1 MTDHVLSSDFTA
13 VDLRKAA
20 ALLSALC
27 IAAVAVIALWRR
39 PRVGHCARCG
49 HDLRGIAGDRCPE
62 CGHAVSVGRAALP
75 PHALVAR
82 ESRVSRLGRFCEPAA
97 VTGLVL
103 GLCLAAL
110 AWFAQPVT
118 AWVKTRA
125 AESLS
130 DRDLAARA
138 MKPDGG
144 DAGTALRVRAR
155 AIATGTRASDGS
167 LADAAALRSVLDG
180 PMVHPFPIT
189 DPLTAFSP
197 ELENEMSRRFTTTD
211 DLAAF
216 LADRPQD
223 MLKVA
228 RALTLDRGGTGR
240 NPLGIVAEEHFLSTL
255 LLDHATLSALAHE
268 DFAQSVFRFAPRA
281 MVLREG
287 TIVRWLLGPADTVR
301 IHGLSVFSGVFARS
315 ARMRCDSGE
324 GRIIEIELVVSEQPV
339 PGGTIPFIEL
349 MVPEGVCDE
358 GEFILELELTPASV
372 HGAADGSSSVVIETR
387 VPFGYDSPRIPAS
400 R

>member
-1 MTDHVLSSDFTA
+1 MADFVLGSDF
-13 VDLRKAA
+13 VPGDLRRVA

-27 IAAVAVIALWRR
+27 LAAAAVIALWRR
-39 PRVGHCARCG
+39 RRAGHCARCG

-62 CGHAVSVGRAALP
+62 CGHAVSVGRVALAPRAAG
-75 PHALVAR
+75 AR
-82 ESRVSRLGRFCEPAA
+82 DERASRRVRSRGPAA
-97 VTGLVL
+97 VTILML
-103 GLCLAAL
+103 GLCLAAV

-118 AWVKTRA
+118 AWLKTRA

-155 AIATGTRASDGS
+155 AIATGSRASDGS

-180 PMVHPFPIT
+180 PMVHPLAITGPFTPI
-189 DPLTAFSP
+189 SP
-197 ELENEMSRRFTTTD
+197 ESENEMSRRFTTTA
-211 DLAAF
+211 DLPAF

-223 MLKVA
+223 MLEVA
-228 RALTLDRGGTGR
+228 RALSLDRGGAGR

-268 DFAQSVFRFAPRA
+268 DFARSVLRFAPRA

-287 TIVRWLLGPADTVR
+287 TIVRWQLGPADTGR
-301 IHGLSVFSGVFARS
+301 IHGLSVFSGVFVRS
-315 ARMRCDSGE
+315 ARMRCDGGE
-324 GRIIEIELVVSEQPV
+324 GRTIEIELVVSEQPV
-339 PGGTIPFIEL
+339 PGGMIPFIEL
-349 MVPEGVCDE
+349 MAPEGVCDE

-372 HGAADGSSSVVIETR
+372 HGAADGSSSLVIETR
-387 VPFGYDSPRIPAS
+387 VPFGYDSPRIPAK
-400 R
+400 

>member
-27 IAAVAVIALWRR
+27 LAAVAVIALWRR

-82 ESRVSRLGRFCEPAA
+82 DSRVSRLGRFCGPAA

-155 AIATGTRASDGS
+155 AIATGSRASDGS

-180 PMVHPFPIT
+180 LMVHPFPT
-189 DPLTAFSP
+189 DPLAAFSP
-197 ELENEMSRRFTTTD
+197 ELENEMSRRFTTID

-228 RALTLDRGGTGR
+228 RALSLDRGGTGR
-240 NPLGIVAEEHFLSTL
+240 NPLGIVAEEYFLSTL

-268 DFAQSVFRFAPRA
+268 DFARSVFRFAPRA

-287 TIVRWLLGPADTVR
+287 TIVRWLLGPEDPLWLR
-301 IHGLSVFSGVFARS
+301 GFLVFSDVFVRS
-315 ARMRCDSGE
+315 ARMRCAGGE
-324 GRIIEIELVVSEQPV
+324 GRVIELELVVAKQPI
-339 PGGTIPFIEL
+339 PGGIVPFVEL
-349 MVPEGVCDE
+349 MVPDGVCDE

-372 HGAADGSSSVVIETR
+372 HGAADGSSSLVIETR
-387 VPFGYDSPRIPAS
+387 VPFGYDSPRIPAK
-400 R
+400 

>member
-1 MTDHVLSSDFTA
+1 
-13 VDLRKAA
+13 
-20 ALLSALC
+20 
-27 IAAVAVIALWRR
+27 
-39 PRVGHCARCG
+39 
-49 HDLRGIAGDRCPE
+49 
-62 CGHAVSVGRAALP
+62 
-75 PHALVAR
+75 
-82 ESRVSRLGRFCEPAA
+82 
-97 VTGLVL
+97 VL

-110 AWFAQPVT
+110 AWLAQPVT

-155 AIATGTRASDGS
+155 AIATGSRASDGS

-180 PMVHPFPIT
+180 LMVHPFPT
-189 DPLTAFSP
+189 DPLAAFSP
-197 ELENEMSRRFTTTD
+197 ELENEMSRRFTTID

-228 RALTLDRGGTGR
+228 RALSLDRGGTGR
-240 NPLGIVAEEHFLSTL
+240 NPLGIVAEEYFLSTL

-268 DFAQSVFRFAPRA
+268 DFARSVFRFAPRA

-287 TIVRWLLGPADTVR
+287 TIVRWLLGPEDPLWLR
-301 IHGLSVFSGVFARS
+301 GFLVFSDVFVRS
-315 ARMRCDSGE
+315 ARMRCAGGE
-324 GRIIEIELVVSEQPV
+324 GRVIELELVVAKQPI
-339 PGGTIPFIEL
+339 PGGIVPFVEL
-349 MVPEGVCDE
+349 MVPDGVCDE

-372 HGAADGSSSVVIETR
+372 HGAADGSSSLVIETR
-387 VPFGYDSPRIPAS
+387 VPFGYDSPRIPAK
-400 R
+400 

>member
-1 MTDHVLSSDFTA
+1 MADFVLSSDFA
-13 VDLRKAA
+13 PGDLRRVA

-27 IAAVAVIALWRR
+27 LAAAAVIALWRR
-39 PRVGHCARCG
+39 RRAGHCARCG

-75 PHALVAR
+75 PHAFVAR
-82 ESRVSRLGRFCEPAA
+82 DSRVSRLMRLRGPAA

-110 AWFAQPVT
+110 AWLAQPVT
-118 AWVKTRA
+118 AWLKTRA

-144 DAGTALRVRAR
+144 DAGTALRIRAR

-180 PMVHPFPIT
+180 PMVHPFPT
-189 DPLTAFSP
+189 DPLAAFSP
-197 ELENEMSRRFTTTD
+197 ELENEMSRRFTTID
-211 DLAAF
+211 DLPAF

-268 DFAQSVFRFAPRA
+268 DFARSVLRFAPRA

-287 TIVRWLLGPADTVR
+287 TIVRWQLGPADTVR

-315 ARMRCDSGE
+315 ARMRCDGGE
-324 GRIIEIELVVSEQPV
+324 GRLIELELVVSEQPV
-339 PGGTIPFIEL
+339 PGGVIPFIEL

-372 HGAADGSSSVVIETR
+372 HGAADGSSSLVIETR
-387 VPFGYDSPRIPAS
+387 VPFGYDSPRIPAK
-400 R
+400 

>member
-27 IAAVAVIALWRR
+27 LAAVAVIALWRR

-82 ESRVSRLGRFCEPAA
+82 DSRVSRLGRFCGPAA

-110 AWFAQPVT
+110 AWLAQPVT

-155 AIATGTRASDGS
+155 AIATGSRASDGS

-180 PMVHPFPIT
+180 LMVHPFPT
-189 DPLTAFSP
+189 DPLAAFSP
-197 ELENEMSRRFTTTD
+197 ELENEMSRRFTTID

-240 NPLGIVAEEHFLSTL
+240 NPLGIVAEEYFLSTL

-268 DFAQSVFRFAPRA
+268 DFARSVFRFAPRA

-287 TIVRWLLGPADTVR
+287 TIVRWLLGPEDPLWLR
-301 IHGLSVFSGVFARS
+301 GFLVFSDVFVRS
-315 ARMRCDSGE
+315 ARMRCAGGE
-324 GRIIEIELVVSEQPV
+324 GRVIELELVVAKQPI
-339 PGGTIPFIEL
+339 PGGIVPFVEL
-349 MVPEGVCDE
+349 MVPDGVCDE

-372 HGAADGSSSVVIETR
+372 HGAADGSSSLVIETR
-387 VPFGYDSPRIPAS
+387 VPFGYDSPRIPAK
-400 R
+400 